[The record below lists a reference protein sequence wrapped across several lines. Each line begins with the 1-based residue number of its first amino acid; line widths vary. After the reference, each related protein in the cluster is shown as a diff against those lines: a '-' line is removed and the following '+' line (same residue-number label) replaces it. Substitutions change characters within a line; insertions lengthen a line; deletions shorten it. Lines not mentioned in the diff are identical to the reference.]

1 MRIELPEQKMWVYE
15 TRFGVRWGDMDA
27 MGQLVIVRSLFD
39 EAAFSF
45 EKISV

>member
-27 MGQLVIVRSLFD
+27 MGHGNPP
-39 EAAFSF
+39 ANPAP
-45 EKISV
+45 